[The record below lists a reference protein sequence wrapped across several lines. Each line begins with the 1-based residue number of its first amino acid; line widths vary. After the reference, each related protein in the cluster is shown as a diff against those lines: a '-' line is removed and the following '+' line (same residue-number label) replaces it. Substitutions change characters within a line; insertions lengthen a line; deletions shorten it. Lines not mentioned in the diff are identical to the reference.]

1 MSDQILSQEEID
13 ALLRGSDSSQGE
25 AGDEVQNADIAVQ
38 NDLTIIEKDALGEIG
53 NITMGSAATTL
64 STLLGRKVS
73 ITTPKINVIKIEQ
86 LIEDYPLPY
95 VAIDVK
101 YTKGIEGANLL
112 ILGRQESGII
122 VDLMMG
128 GDGTNPPQE
137 LTELHLS
144 GVSEAMNQM
153 MGTSATSLATMLNR
167 SVDISPPH
175 AQLSELTPPVVN
187 EVLNSNDS
195 HIVKVS
201 FRMIVEDLIDSE
213 VMQILPMWFAK
224 DLIGHLLGD
233 YQPEDM
239 TKDNSVQEINEIEQP
254 SYQSPPVESVIPE
267 KPIVADSQYNGS
279 QYNDSFA
286 RSNNQQQPKVE
297 RDPKVEVRPVQF
309 AQLGSGVSQQELD
322 NIGLIMDVPLQLTVE
337 LGRTRKTI
345 KEILDFS
352 VGTIIELDKL
362 AGEPVDIMAN
372 GKLIAKGEVVVID
385 ENFGVRV
392 TDIVSPMERMKNL
405 Q

>member
-1 MSDQILSQEEID
+1 MDDQILSQEEID
-13 ALLRGSDSSQGE
+13 ALLRGDDSSQGE
-25 AGDEVQNADIAVQ
+25 VGDEIQNADMDQQ
-38 NDLTIIEKDALGEIG
+38 NDLTMIEKDALGEIG

-73 ITTPKINVIKIEQ
+73 ITTPKINVIKIEK

-128 GDGTNPPQE
+128 GDGMNPPQE

-175 AQLSELTPPVVN
+175 AQLSELTPPVVS
-187 EVLNSNDS
+187 ELLNSNDS
-195 HIVKVS
+195 HIVKVA
-201 FRMIVEDLIDSE
+201 FRMIVEGLIDSE

-233 YQPEDM
+233 YQSEDVAM
-239 TKDNSVQEINEIEQP
+239 GNGMQETNDNEQ
-254 SYQSPPVESVIPE
+254 STYQLPPVEPAMPE
-267 KPIVADSQYNGS
+267 KPIAVDSHYNE
-279 QYNDSFA
+279 SFA
-286 RSNNQQQPKVE
+286 GSNHQQQSKVE
-297 RDPKVEVRPVQF
+297 RDPKVQVRPVQF
-309 AQLGSGVSQQELD
+309 AQLGSGVNQQELD